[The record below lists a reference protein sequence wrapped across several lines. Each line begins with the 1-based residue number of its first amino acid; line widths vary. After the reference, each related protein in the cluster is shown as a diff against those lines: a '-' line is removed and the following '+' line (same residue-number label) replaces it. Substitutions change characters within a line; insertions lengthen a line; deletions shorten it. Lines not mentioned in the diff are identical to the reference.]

1 MLDDRSAEGDKAHQ
15 LKVFQAWL
23 DLKTKVAGWVLIGN
37 GVALTTAVAFIKD
50 KGLEMEGLFVL
61 KFSAI
66 GITLAAFALM
76 AVKTFA
82 DGYLIHQLEPQKPP
96 TTKLRKWFA
105 GERMTLAVANRVF
118 RCPNLP
124 SGTVPLEL
132 RHILQWCAQGPI

>member
-50 KGLEMEGLFVL
+50 KWLEMEGLFVL

-96 TTKLRKWFA
+96 TTKLRN
-105 GERMTLAVANRVF
+105 G
-118 RCPNLP
+118 
-124 SGTVPLEL
+124 
-132 RHILQWCAQGPI
+132 LQGSA